1 MIFKLNDILT
11 TKKPHV
17 CGSYDWKVVRTGA
30 DIKLECCGCQ
40 RVIMMPKY
48 ELDKKVKKIN
58 NEALKQAFFMS

>member
-1 MIFKLNDILT
+1 MIYKMNDILT

-58 NEALKQAFFMS
+58 NEALK